1 MTTAEHIYLQEE
13 ELVRRAIAALLRSLG
28 PVEATRF
35 LTLPR
40 RQQVDAVQRHREWQE
55 TLDQDVFFDQVF
67 EQD

>member
-1 MTTAEHIYLQEE
+1 MTTVEHAYLQED

-40 RQQVDAVQRHREWQE
+40 RRHVDAVQRHREWQE